1 MLIEN
6 ITFSQSELNATSAT
20 IKTVTSIDLAVNTF
34 NSRHY
39 RPVAIKVSNASGAT
53 INFALFSDF
62 EYTAYIADNTISD
75 MLSVSNSNEESIN
88 DPVGKITKIMCSGT
102 PSTHTSGVI
111 FTVLKEAVT
120 A

>member
-6 ITFSQSELNATSAT
+6 IEFTQANLNATSAT
-20 IKTVTSIDLAVNTF
+20 IKTITDVTLPVNTF
-34 NSRHY
+34 NSKHY

-62 EYTAYIADNTISD
+62 EYTAYLADNTISD
-75 MLSVSNSNEESIN
+75 LLPVSNSNEESIS

-102 PSTHTSGVI
+102 PATHTSGVI
-111 FTVLKEAVT
+111 FTVLKEAVV
-120 A
+120 